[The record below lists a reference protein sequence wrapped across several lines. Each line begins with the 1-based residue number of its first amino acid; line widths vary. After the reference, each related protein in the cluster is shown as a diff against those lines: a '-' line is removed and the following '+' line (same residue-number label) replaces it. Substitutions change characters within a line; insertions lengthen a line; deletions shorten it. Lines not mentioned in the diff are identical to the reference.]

1 MDFSF
6 LKPVDLWFWFFF
18 IISFII
24 IVYTLIFIKNHS
36 EIKFLII
43 LRSITFVIFTFL
55 LLKPKFSW
63 TQYNYNNLDQEIK
76 NITDFNNISK
86 KMGEI
91 GFIRHMSLSIDSGD
105 IRINFSKLF
114 LSISTML
121 IFQLIFLKSLT
132 LKNTI

>member
-63 TQYNYNNLDQEIK
+63 TQYNYNNLDWNLYID
-76 NITDFNNISK
+76 NSVSISYHPLYHFK
-86 KMGEI
+86 
-91 GFIRHMSLSIDSGD
+91 LL
-105 IRINFSKLF
+105 NQNLNKLF
-114 LSISTML
+114 I
-121 IFQLIFLKSLT
+121 QL
-132 LKNTI
+132 